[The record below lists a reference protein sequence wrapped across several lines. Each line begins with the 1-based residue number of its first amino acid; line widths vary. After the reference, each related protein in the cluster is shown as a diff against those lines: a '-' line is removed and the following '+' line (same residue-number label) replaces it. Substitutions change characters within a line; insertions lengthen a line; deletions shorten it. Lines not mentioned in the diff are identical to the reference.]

1 MSKDEFIA
9 LAGELAICS
18 SADSKEF
25 DHDGLLAF
33 AALVAA
39 NEREACARLCES
51 VSHRARWVRAG
62 MNGVPIEPC
71 EYAAIIRARCNHVA

>member
-1 MSKDEFIA
+1 MSGDEIIA
-9 LAGELAICS
+9 IAKEAGFQEGWLNLWATNF
-18 SADSKEF
+18 ER
-25 DHDGLLAF
+25 F

-39 NEREACARLCES
+39 NEREACAQLCES